1 MNLEKLEY
9 LPGSA
14 RDRFI
19 DLRDREH
26 LTQAELAEIAGVQ
39 VSTISKI
46 ESGATTKISSTI
58 LTAIADHFHI
68 TTDFLL
74 GRVDIPD
81 KSAYQIEQLGLSMEA
96 AKNLYTGKVNP
107 AVINALL
114 ENKKFAALSYNIDY
128 FFEERMASAYATQN
142 QMLASVSKLLRN
154 NGIDDGANEIL
165 ALRERQP
172 TSLEIDKLSRE
183 FAVCLRDIKKHIDSR
198 LDEPRKLVSD
208 TFEEMLANVTQDS
221 AKPLSAVTPEDILG
235 AIRNNISAAADY
247 MKPEQID
254 QLMESLNPLFT
265 PIPAKEQSANDK

>member
-74 GRVDIPD
+74 GRVDLPD

-128 FFEERMASAYATQN
+128 FFEERMASAYAVQN
-142 QMLASVSKLLRN
+142 QMLSTVSKLLRN
-154 NGIDDGANEIL
+154 NDTDDGANEIL
-165 ALRERQP
+165 ALRETQP
-172 TSLEIDKLSRE
+172 TSLEVDKLSRE
-183 FAVCLRDIKKHIDSR
+183 FAVCLRDIKKHMDSQ
-198 LDEPRKLVSD
+198 LDETKKLVSD
-208 TFEEMLANVTQDS
+208 AFEEMIANVTQDS
-221 AKPLSAVTPEDILG
+221 AKPLTAVTPDDILG
-235 AIRNNISAAADY
+235 ALRENISVTANNLSTA
-247 MKPEQID
+247 QVD
-254 QLMESLNPLFT
+254 QLIESLRPLFV
-265 PIPAKEQSANDK
+265 PIPSKELSAND

>member
-1 MNLEKLEY
+1 MKKLEY

-81 KSAYQIEQLGLSMEA
+81 KSTYQIEQLGLSMEA

-114 ENKKFAALSYNIDY
+114 ENKKFAVLSYNIDY
-128 FFEERMASAYATQN
+128 FFEERMATAYTTQN

-154 NGIDDGANEIL
+154 NGIDDGASEIL
-165 ALRERQP
+165 ALRETQP
-172 TSLEIDKLSRE
+172 TSMEIDKLSRE
-183 FAVCLRDIKKHIDSR
+183 FAICLRDIKKHMDSQ
-198 LDEPRKLVSD
+198 LDETRKLVSD
-208 TFEEMLANVTQDS
+208 AFEEMLASVTQDS
-221 AKPLSAVTPEDILG
+221 DKPLAAVTSDDILG
-235 AIRNNISAAADY
+235 ALRENILTAATDLSPA
-247 MKPEQID
+247 QVD
-254 QLMESLNPLFT
+254 QLIDSLRPLFV
-265 PIPAKEQSANDK
+265 PIPSKEHSAND

>member
-1 MNLEKLEY
+1 MEKLEY

-14 RDRFI
+14 RDRFL

-46 ESGATTKISSTI
+46 ESGVTTKISSTI

-96 AKNLYTGKVNP
+96 AKNLYTGQVNP
-107 AVINALL
+107 AVVNALL
-114 ENKKFAALSYNIDY
+114 ESKKFAALSYNIDA
-128 FFEERMASAYATQN
+128 FFEDYITKAYVTQN

-154 NGIDDGANEIL
+154 NGINDGANDVA
-165 ALRERQP
+165 ALRETQP
-172 TSLEIDKLSRE
+172 TTLEIDKLSRE
-183 FAVCLRDIKKHIDSR
+183 FGICLRDIKKGMDSQ
-198 LDEPRKLVSD
+198 LDESKKLVSD
-208 TFEEMLANVTQDS
+208 AFEEMLTNVTQDS
-221 AKPLSAVTPEDILG
+221 AKPLSNVTSDDILG
-235 AIRNNISAAADY
+235 VLRDNISASADY
-247 MKPEQID
+247 MEPEQVDKLIEA
-254 QLMESLNPLFT
+254 LKPLFA
-265 PIPAKEQSANDK
+265 PIPAKEKPADD

>member
-1 MNLEKLEY
+1 MEKLEY
-9 LPGSA
+9 LPGLA
-14 RDRFI
+14 RDRFV

-26 LTQAELAEIAGVQ
+26 LTQTELAKIAGVQ

-96 AKNLYTGKVNP
+96 AKNLYTGKVHP

-114 ENKKFAALSYNIDY
+114 ENKKFAALSYNIDS
-128 FFEERMASAYATQN
+128 FFEERVVAAYAAQN
-142 QMLASVSKLLRN
+142 QMLTSISKLLRN
-154 NGIDDGANEIL
+154 NGINDGANEVS
-165 ALRERQP
+165 ALRETQP

-183 FAVCLRDIKKHIDSR
+183 FGVCLRDIKKDMDAQ
-198 LDEPRKLVSD
+198 LEGNRKLVSEA
-208 TFEEMLANVTQDS
+208 FEEMLTSVTQNSSKPLSTVTSDDMIGALRDILSAADIMDS
-221 AKPLSAVTPEDILG
+221 EQLDQFIEAAKPLFAPVPT
-235 AIRNNISAAADY
+235 
-247 MKPEQID
+247 
-254 QLMESLNPLFT
+254 
-265 PIPAKEQSANDK
+265 KEKTTDD